1 MESLLHQWDWYRQNV
16 EYTDL
21 GRALVWISLCH
32 VLRYMVKVHPMFGH
46 FREQADTVQSSGSP
60 SASLADDSHEYER
73 NQPVFDNALGRWLLW
88 LGVARD

>member
-32 VLRYMVKVHPMFGH
+32 VLRYMVKVHPIFSH
-46 FREQADTVQSSGSP
+46 FREQPEHVQSSGSP
-60 SASLADDSHEYER
+60 SASIADDSHEYER

-88 LGVARD
+88 LGIARD